1 VACCPIKRRAA
12 AVEPYE
18 TSAWKSAVQ
27 TTFPVIC
34 LKAIS
39 KETTANSAVICLT
52 ATSDWVMSVQTWEHL
67 LTDGRE
73 VTSDGTQKEVR

>member
-1 VACCPIKRRAA
+1 VVCCLTKRRAA
-12 AVEPYE
+12 AAEPFE
-18 TSAWKSAVQ
+18 TFALKSVAQ
-27 TTFPVIC
+27 TTSLVIC
-34 LKAIS
+34 LKATS

-73 VTSDGTQKEVR
+73 VTSDGT

>member
-1 VACCPIKRRAA
+1 MPFETFALRSVAR
-12 AVEPYE
+12 
-18 TSAWKSAVQ
+18 
-27 TTFPVIC
+27 TTFQAIC
-34 LKAIS
+34 QKAIN

-73 VTSDGTQKEVR
+73 VTSDGT